1 MQFVKLAEYALMV
14 FCCVAAVAFVIAIIK
29 TEREDL
35 AARREFH
42 RLLVENAGSLRGLR
56 ERIMLDGVATFDE
69 LAQLVRAL
77 ERVAEGLSERHRKV
91 VVWPLQSH
99 DAHQR
104 ARYAAHVMNKAGI
117 GSGYIPIP
125 SV

>member
-1 MQFVKLAEYALMV
+1 MEFVKLAEYALMA
-14 FCCVAAVAFVIAIIK
+14 FCCVAAVAFAFAMIK

-35 AARREFH
+35 AARREFN
-42 RLLVENAGSLRGLR
+42 RLLLENADSLRILR
-56 ERIMLDGVATFDE
+56 EPIMLDGVATFDE

-77 ERVAEGLSERHRKV
+77 EHVADGLPERHRKV
-91 VVWPLQSH
+91 VVEPLRSH

-104 ARYAAHVMNKAGI
+104 ARYAARVMNKAGI

-125 SV
+125 SI